1 MTNSTRTILGGVVLA
16 LLVAAIAVVIPAGE
30 ALVWIGV
37 AAMWMA
43 IVAMVLST
51 LFVTQGKRSHEP
63 QSFVFPLLA
72 WQFLGLHAVLTAA
85 VLGLSATSIWSPP
98 WALFLL
104 GHVILLGVFTL
115 LLLATSAGKDEIDQV
130 GENTR
135 AKVTDWRLV
144 VADVAAVREK
154 VPQAHP
160 DATGVLKAIES
171 VHDALRY
178 SDPMSNPALESIETG
193 VRSAVADLV
202 VAVESGRMA
211 DVSGLADQVQTHL
224 RDRNNRLKVLK

>member
-30 ALVWIGV
+30 NLVWIGV

-51 LFVTQGKRSHEP
+51 LFVTQGKRSLEP

-72 WQFLGLHAVLTAA
+72 WQFLCLHALLSAA
-85 VLGLSATSIWSPP
+85 VLGLSAMGIWSSP
-98 WALFLL
+98 WALFLV

-154 VPQAHP
+154 VPKGHP
-160 DATGVLKAIES
+160 DAAVVLKAIES

-178 SDPMSNPALESIETG
+178 SDPMSNPTLESIETG

-202 VAVESGRMA
+202 AAVESGRMA
-211 DVSGLADQVQTHL
+211 EVSGLAEQVQTRL

>member
-30 ALVWIGV
+30 ALVWISV
-37 AAMWMA
+37 AAMWVA
-43 IVAMVLST
+43 ILAMVLST
-51 LFVTQGKRSHEP
+51 LFVAQGKRTLEP

-72 WQFLGLHAVLTAA
+72 WQFLGLHALLSAA
-85 VLGLSATSIWSPP
+85 VLGLSATGIWSTP
-98 WALFLL
+98 WAPFLV

-115 LLLATSAGKDEIDQV
+115 LLLATSAGKDEIDRI

-135 AKVTDWRLV
+135 AKVTDWRLL
-144 VADVAAVREK
+144 VADIAAVREK
-154 VPQAHP
+154 VTKGHP
-160 DATGVLKAIES
+160 DVAAVLQAIES

-178 SDPMSNPALESIETG
+178 SDPMSNPTLESIETG

-202 VAVESGRMA
+202 AAVESGRMA
-211 DVSGLADQVQTHL
+211 EVSGLADQVQTRL
-224 RDRNNRLKVLK
+224 RDRNNRLKALK

>member
-16 LLVAAIAVVIPAGE
+16 LLVAAIAVVIPARE
-30 ALVWIGV
+30 DLVWISV
-37 AAMWMA
+37 AAMSVA

-51 LFVTQGKRSHEP
+51 LFVAQGKRALEP
-63 QSFVFPLLA
+63 QSFVFPILA
-72 WQFLGLHAVLTAA
+72 WQVLSLHGLLSAV
-85 VLGLSATSIWSPP
+85 VLGLSATGIWSTP

-135 AKVTDWRLV
+135 AQVTGWRLV
-144 VADVAAVREK
+144 VADIAAVREK
-154 VPQAHP
+154 VPKGHP

-178 SDPMSNPALESIETG
+178 SDPMSNPTLESIETG